1 MQAARPAPLS
11 PVAVPTRARV
21 LDALVLAAPVLVVA
35 TVAVSAAAAPSR
47 LVPAARHAFPG
58 WLAGPLPKV
67 GTPLGPA
74 ALGVALVVLL
84 GLYLYA
90 LRAAP
95 RFGTRPVVI
104 SIVAA
109 HAVLFLG
116 PPLLSG
122 DVFGYIGYGRLADLH
137 HVSPYA
143 HGAVAL
149 GNDPVRSFILWHDA
163 RDPYGPLFTLA
174 GFAVA
179 LLGVAA
185 ALWTYKAIAV
195 TASLAC
201 VAIVVRTAPRVGL
214 DPARAAVLV
223 GLNPILL
230 VFAVG
235 GAHNDLVIAAL
246 TAAAAALVA
255 LAARPRRRALRLA
268 AGATGVLA
276 IVALSVFGGQLGGM
290 AGALAEQ
297 QRLVAAHSVPAELA
311 GLLGHHGLPA
321 FLRALAMAALV
332 AAMAVLLARAWRG
345 GDPVSAAG
353 WATAALLATTAW
365 LLPWY
370 LVWLLPLAAL
380 ARDRRL
386 ELAALAFT
394 GYLVATRVP
403 FLLG

>member
-1 MQAARPAPLS
+1 M
-11 PVAVPTRARV
+11 
-21 LDALVLAAPVLVVA
+21 
-35 TVAVSAAAAPSR
+35 
-47 LVPAARHAFPG
+47 
-58 WLAGPLPKV
+58 
-67 GTPLGPA
+67 
-74 ALGVALVVLL
+74 
-84 GLYLYA
+84 
-90 LRAAP
+90 
-95 RFGTRPVVI
+95 
-104 SIVAA
+104 
-109 HAVLFLG
+109 
-116 PPLLSG
+116 
-122 DVFGYIGYGRLADLH
+122 
-137 HVSPYA
+137 
-143 HGAVAL
+143 
-149 GNDPVRSFILWHDA
+149 
-163 RDPYGPLFTLA
+163 
-174 GFAVA
+174 
-179 LLGVAA
+179 
-185 ALWTYKAIAV
+185 
-195 TASLAC
+195 
-201 VAIVVRTAPRVGL
+201 
-214 DPARAAVLV
+214 
-223 GLNPILL
+223 
-230 VFAVG
+230 
-235 GAHNDLVIAAL
+235 
-246 TAAAAALVA
+246 